1 MGPVKQLVLPLI
13 LVALLSFGLLTIA
26 FNQRRGRIPPAA
38 TGQGTTTGPGETAAP
53 RASEATIAEKVRAAE
68 EAVQAGKF
76 EEAYTGL
83 EALAA
88 EDDARVQGLLGEIQ
102 VGRGRAAEAVPFL
115 EKAVAQK
122 KDSRLQLLLAETYLA
137 AGKPDPAGKLLGE
150 MAKVHQ
156 ASAVRERILL
166 GRAQAASAS
175 RELGMSLEFL
185 KGLTREFPGSAT
197 GFVETLKLLHQM
209 NPKDLGDEL
218 RAVREVGDQRHAGL
232 FEYRLWLGLDY
243 WQAGNKGEAAVHLRK
258 ASAQR
263 PDEVF
268 LHEMLYH
275 LAREAGQATEA
286 LERLLA
292 WHDALPEGAP
302 APVKADALFQAALEA
317 REAGRP
323 DLAFRFLRSSVL
335 TDKALLGRDDQGT
348 LQAVAEHIEAKG
360 TAEEKAFMKA
370 FQAYFLGEHQ
380 KARSAMEP
388 VLPTIKDRRLKRDA
402 EILLGDVQKI
412 LLGDAAYAKYQAE
425 QEAARQ
431 KAMLASQA
439 AAAAAASATARQTQ
453 ALNPATAAKGPV
465 GGQAEKIAKVKEKL
479 AKAPGNTAVQYEGGR
494 QLFILGDREGAK
506 AAFGNALKATPGLW
520 EARHCLALIAIAE
533 RKPAEASVQLDE
545 ALRVNPDSA
554 LLRGLLGS
562 VKLQMGDFAGAIE
575 QSQKALEIDP
585 RNGQAHLVLADIYY
599 RSKRED
605 DAMDMINKGL
615 AAESDPKIL
624 ENLETLKRKI
634 QGP

>member
-1 MGPVKQLVLPLI
+1 MKQLVLPLA
-13 LVALLSFGLLTIA
+13 LVALLSFGLLAIV
-26 FNQRRGRIPPAA
+26 FNQRRTRPPAPVPPPAA
-38 TGQGTTTGPGETAAP
+38 AESGETPAP
-53 RASEATIAEKVRAAE
+53 RASEAAVAEKLRVAE
-68 EAVQAGKF
+68 EALKAGKF
-76 EEAYTGL
+76 DDAYAALEGL
-83 EALAA
+83 AG
-88 EDDARVQGLLGEIQ
+88 EDDERVQGLLGEIQ

-122 KDSRLQLLLAETYLA
+122 KDSRLQLLLAESFLA
-137 AGKPDPAGKLLGE
+137 AGKPELAGKLFGE

-156 ASAVRERILL
+156 ASSVRERVLL

-175 RELGMSLEFL
+175 REFGMALEFL

-197 GFVETLKLLHQM
+197 GSVETLKLLHQM
-209 NPKDLGDEL
+209 KPKDLGDEL
-218 RAVREVGDQRHAGL
+218 HALREVGDQRHSAL
-232 FEYRLWLGLDY
+232 FEYQLWLGLCY
-243 WQAGNKGEAAVHLRK
+243 WLAGNKGEAAVHLRK

-263 PDEVF
+263 PAEVS
-268 LHEMLYH
+268 LHQMLYQM
-275 LAREAGQATEA
+275 AREAGQGTEA

-292 WHDALPEGAP
+292 WQDALPEGAP
-302 APVKADALFQAALEA
+302 PPVQADALFQAALEA
-317 REAGRP
+317 KEAGRP

-335 TDKALLGRDDQGT
+335 VDKSLLGRDDQGT
-348 LQAVAEHIEAKG
+348 LQAVAEHVEGKG
-360 TAEEKAFMKA
+360 SAEEKAFMKA

-380 KARSAMEP
+380 KARSTMEP
-388 VLPTIKDRRLKRDA
+388 VLPKITDRRLKRDA
-402 EILLGDVQKI
+402 EILLADVQKI

-431 KAMLASQA
+431 KAILASQT
-439 AAAAAASATARQTQ
+439 AAAAAASATARQAQVLQSASGTR
-453 ALNPATAAKGPV
+453 GPV

-479 AKAPGNTAVQYEGGR
+479 AKAPDNTAVQYEGGR

-533 RKPAEASVQLDE
+533 RKPAEASVQLEE
-545 ALRVNPDSA
+545 AIRINPDSA

-562 VKLQMGDFAGAIE
+562 VKLQLGDFAGAIE

-585 RNGQAHLVLADIYY
+585 QNGQAHLVLADIYY
-599 RSKRED
+599 RSKRDD

-615 AAESDPKIL
+615 AVETDPKII
-624 ENLETLKRKI
+624 ENLEALKRKV